1 MKIKIIGA
9 ILCLCLFGCNSEPNH
24 KPTSVPCTDDV
35 KVPASTFE
43 YNGHKYIK
51 FQYAVTFAGDSGT
64 VHDPDCPCM
73 KGKK

>member
-1 MKIKIIGA
+1 MKN
-9 ILCLCLFGCNSEPNH
+9 ILVMMFCVFLFGCDEPRKNS
-24 KPTSVPCTDDV
+24 TSIPCVPDIEN
-35 KVPASTFE
+35 PATPFE

-51 FQYAVTFAGDSGT
+51 FQYAKTFAGDSGT